1 MTAPHKQIIKV
12 FDLLRKL
19 MRRRF
24 VWLSSKTKFPVVVIE
39 LESAFTVS
47 SLLPSLSQ
55 FFLLSIRGN
64 QLFINFHIFWVLM
77 ARSRL
82 LLGKRI
88 SLRGLY
94 ILAISQTIGAKLI
107 ISIIDN
113 NSWGNLFKYSDLRII
128 SLQNGSRHTKEYSL
142 MSEQD
147 IYIGLPKK
155 KPKGLKTRTY
165 LGLGSLSIASLK
177 PTDQLKRSHKGKTV
191 VLVSQFRSH
200 LSGSTLNDLQIVLAK
215 WTAHYAK
222 ERGLLFK
229 IALNSRESALTGPE
243 IEYFQST
250 GLNFNYSEK
259 SHPNMSIQDVSDSA
273 LTVGHS
279 STLLVEALALGIPTL
294 ICDQLGLPRGENED
308 QYESVDKIFVLP
320 ARADFVTFCD
330 FADRLLNLNQ
340 ESLAGKIIQHRMDV
354 CALEIGDGYSKTLEK
369 IVLEILAHQKSDK
382 EKIKLK

>member
-1 MTAPHKQIIKV
+1 
-12 FDLLRKL
+12 
-19 MRRRF
+19 MRRQF
-24 VWLSSKTKFPVVVIE
+24 VWLPSKTKFPVVIVE
-39 LESAFTVS
+39 LVSVTPVS
-47 SLLPSLSQ
+47 SLLPSFSE
-55 FFLLSIRGN
+55 FFPLPIRGKRI
-64 QLFINFHIFWVLM
+64 FVNFHIFWVLM
-77 ARSRL
+77 ACSRL
-82 LLGKRI
+82 FLSKRI
-88 SLRGLY
+88 SLRALY
-94 ILAISQTIGAKLI
+94 ILAISRAVDAKLI
-107 ISIIDN
+107 ISTIDN

-128 SLQNGSRHTKEYSL
+128 SLQNGIRCNKDYSDI
-142 MSEQD
+142 SEQD
-147 IYIGLPKK
+147 IYIGLATK
-155 KPKGLKTRTY
+155 KPQNLRARKY
-165 LGLGSLSIASLK
+165 VGLGSLSIASLK

-200 LSGSTLNDLQIVLAK
+200 LSGSTLHDLQIVLAK
-215 WTAHYAK
+215 WTAHYAREK
-222 ERGLLFK
+222 GLLFK

-273 LTVGHS
+273 LTVGLS

-294 ICDQLGLPRGENED
+294 ICHQLGLPRGENGD
-308 QYESVDKIFVLP
+308 WAFESVDKNFLLP

-340 ESLAGKIIQHRMDV
+340 ESLARKVIQHRMDV